1 MSRLTGEGNMWVLF
15 LWPVMEIVRAAD
27 FLLKNHMP
35 SQLRKLEGSAHLFK
49 PFSVAWSKI

>member
-1 MSRLTGEGNMWVLF
+1 MSRLTGEGTMWVLF